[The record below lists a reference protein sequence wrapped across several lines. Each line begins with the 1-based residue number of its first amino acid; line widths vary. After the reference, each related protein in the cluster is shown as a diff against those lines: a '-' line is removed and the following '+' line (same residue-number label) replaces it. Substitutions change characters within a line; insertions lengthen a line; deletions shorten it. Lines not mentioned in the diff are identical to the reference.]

1 MTFWE
6 HLDVLRGVI
15 FRSVIAVIILMI
27 LAIACKSILFDYII
41 LAPKRPDFITY
52 RILCKIG
59 TWVGITSF
67 CNPITELKLININ
80 LAGQFMSHMTLGM
93 ITGVV
98 LASPYIVWELW
109 RFILPGLTG
118 RERKSTRGAVLIIS
132 LLFIFGILFSYFIVV
147 PLMVNFL
154 GSYQVSESVSN
165 QINLVSYTGTVM
177 TMTLLMG
184 LIFEFPVVVLFL
196 TKVGIIN
203 PSALTKYRKH
213 TIVIILIVAG
223 IITPSPDIFSQI
235 VVSLPLYALFEIS
248 VIISKRIYR
257 NRIKSEE

>member
-15 FRSVIAVIILMI
+15 FRSLIAVIILMI
-27 LAIACKSILFDYII
+27 VAIAFKTILFDYII

-52 RILCKIG
+52 RLLCKVG
-59 TWVGITSF
+59 TFLGISSL
-67 CNPITELKLININ
+67 CDPMKELKLININ
-80 LAGQFMSHMTLGM
+80 LAGQFMSHMTIGM
-93 ITGVV
+93 IAGVI
-98 LASPYIVWELW
+98 LASPYIIWELW
-109 RFILPGLTG
+109 RFIMPGLTEK
-118 RERKSTRGAVLIIS
+118 ERKNTRGAVLIIT
-132 LLFIFGILFSYFIVV
+132 LLFILGILFSFFIVV

-165 QINLVSYTGTVM
+165 TIALNSYTSSVT

-203 PSALTKYRKH
+203 PSYLTKYRKH
-213 TIVIILIVAG
+213 TVVVILIVAG

-235 VVSLPLYALFEIS
+235 VVALPLYGLFEIS
-248 VIISKRIYR
+248 VSISKRIYR
-257 NRIKSEE
+257 KRAESDE